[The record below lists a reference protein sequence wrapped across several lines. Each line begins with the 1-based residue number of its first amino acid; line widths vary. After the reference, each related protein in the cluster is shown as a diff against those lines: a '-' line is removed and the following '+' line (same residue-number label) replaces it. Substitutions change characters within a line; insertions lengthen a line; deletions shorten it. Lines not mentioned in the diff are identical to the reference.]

1 MMGLGHGVPGF
12 QKIKVNRL
20 AYKLK
25 FDENCPKIDGW
36 TFLCIYQCVKC
47 LPILPPDPV

>member
-1 MMGLGHGVPGF
+1 MMGSGHGVPGF
-12 QKIKVNRL
+12 QKIKVNRY

-25 FDENCPKIDGW
+25 FDENRPKIDGW
-36 TFLCIYQCVKC
+36 SFLSSIQCVKC